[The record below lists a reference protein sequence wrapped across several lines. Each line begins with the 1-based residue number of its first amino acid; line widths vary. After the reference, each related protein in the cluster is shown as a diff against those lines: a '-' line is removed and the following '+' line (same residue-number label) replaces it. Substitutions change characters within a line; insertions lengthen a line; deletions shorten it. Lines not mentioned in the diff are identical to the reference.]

1 MLRTNLSSRPF
12 YNTRA
17 VHVALVAMAVVV
29 AGLTV
34 FNIVK
39 GASLYSSQTTLG
51 ATESEA
57 RQQAERL
64 RREATRIRSQI
75 NQQELAVV
83 SAAAGEANS
92 LIDQRAFSW
101 TDLMSQFETTLPED
115 VRLRSVQPRL
125 EGGRFVVTILVQG
138 RDPEDVDAFI
148 EALEAS
154 GNFANVLPTVQS
166 VTEEGLIEATIQG
179 VYVAGNRPAGV
190 QP

>member
-17 VHVALVAMAVVV
+17 VYIALIAVAVVL
-29 AGLTV
+29 AGVTV

-39 GASLYSSQTTLG
+39 GVSLYSSQSTLG
-51 ATESEA
+51 LTESEA
-57 RQQAERL
+57 RREAERL
-64 RREATRIRSQI
+64 GREATRIRSQI

-83 SAAAGEANS
+83 SAAASEANS

-101 TDLMSQFETTLPED
+101 TDLMAQFETTLPED
-115 VRLRSVQPRL
+115 VRIRSVQPRL
-125 EGGRFVVTILVQG
+125 EAGRFIVTILVEG
-138 RDPEDVDAFI
+138 RNPEDVDAFI

-154 GNFANVLPTVQS
+154 GNFANVLPTVQN
-166 VTEEGLIEATIQG
+166 VTEQGLIEATIQG
-179 VYVAGNRPAGV
+179 VYAAGNRSVEA